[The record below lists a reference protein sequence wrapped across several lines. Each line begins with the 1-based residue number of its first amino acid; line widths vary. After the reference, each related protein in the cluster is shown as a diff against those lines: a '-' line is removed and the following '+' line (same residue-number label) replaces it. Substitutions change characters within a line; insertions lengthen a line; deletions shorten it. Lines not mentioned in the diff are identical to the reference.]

1 MDGHSSGQLG
11 SSSNYS
17 NLRQTLTPN
26 FLLFSDPTGYSW
38 HGDFQNGWE
47 TSVLQNAI
55 DHCNNPND
63 DTGAGVIEACKYL
76 NVIPAATANQCKITN
91 PEVKETVSGTM
102 AKLPG

>member
-1 MDGHSSGQLG
+1 MIYTADK
-11 SSSNYS
+11 
-17 NLRQTLTPN
+17 NLIACAELH
-26 FLLFSDPTGYSW
+26 SDPTGYSW

-47 TSVLQNAI
+47 TAVLQNAI

-91 PEVKETVSGTM
+91 PEVKETVSGTL